1 MSESGR
7 PTESGTGRLKLAEQ
21 TAAKIER
28 SILERGW
35 QPGTVLGSEADLLAG
50 YGVSRAVLREA
61 VRLLEHDNI
70 AYMRRGPGGGL
81 VVAAPDATAVTRA
94 ASRYLR
100 DRAMSPALLVAARVA
115 IEHAAVR
122 STTESIDEQGI
133 KRLRDVLAAEEALGQ
148 QLDVSRHD
156 FHLTVA
162 QMSGNPAVEMLAE
175 VLTALSTAA
184 FGKQKWADV
193 HSAHEGIAEAIVAG
207 DFALAQNR
215 MTRHLQKLAEVAGQ
229 STPSR
234 AARRGPAT
242 TRPRGPR
249 RRGHNARG

>member
-7 PTESGTGRLKLAEQ
+7 PTGSGPGRLKLAEQ

-28 SILERGW
+28 SIVEQGW
-35 QPGTVLGSEADLLAG
+35 QPGHVLGSEADLLAE

-94 ASRYLR
+94 ANRYLR
-100 DRAMSPALLVAARVA
+100 DRAVSPAQLVVARIA

-122 STTESIDEQGI
+122 SATESIDERGI
-133 KRLRDVLAAEEALGQ
+133 KRLLDVLAEEEAMGQ
-148 QLDVSRHD
+148 QVDVGRHD

-162 QMSGNPAVEMLAE
+162 HLSGNPAVEMLIE

-184 FGKQKWADV
+184 FGKPRWSDV

-207 DFALAQNR
+207 DAALAQHR
-215 MTRHLQKLAEVAGQ
+215 MTRHLQKLAEAAGQ

-249 RRGHNARG
+249 RRGYTARG